1 MKGGHR
7 KKKGVGVN
15 VIENDVTKKND
26 AIEIWSVVVGMKK
39 TASRKCVKNFV
50 ENVRK
55 LKGKRP
61 S

>member
-15 VIENDVTKKND
+15 VIESDVTKKND

-50 ENVRK
+50 ESVRK
-55 LKGKRP
+55 SKGKRP

>member
-15 VIENDVTKKND
+15 VIESDVTKKNVV
-26 AIEIWSVVVGMKK
+26 IGIWSVVVGMKK

-50 ENVRK
+50 ESVRK
-55 LKGKRP
+55 SKGKRP
-61 S
+61 N